1 MTTDAQGSG
10 ASALN
15 VGGDEEHPFDFP
27 KQAIPKVSDLGW
39 VSASDVG
46 ILFNATDPS
55 GDGLNLVDLTLKFYG
70 ATGTL
75 LGAIDGSFDFG
86 ATDVGTGGA
95 GQLFIVSP
103 DELAYVQGI
112 LDGGGTI
119 YTALE
124 STITGVHGGGES
136 FTIVNVHGAPGV
148 PEPATWAMML
158 LGFGG
163 IGFALRRGR
172 KQNGRLLQIA

>member
-1 MTTDAQGSG
+1 MSGDAQGSG
-10 ASALN
+10 ATAPN

-27 KQAIPKVSDLGW
+27 KQAIPTVSDLGW
-39 VSASDVG
+39 VTASDVG

-55 GDGLNLVDLTLKFYG
+55 GDGLNLVDLTLKFYNS
-70 ATGTL
+70 TGGL

-95 GQLFIVSP
+95 GQLFTVSP

-136 FTIVNVHGAPGV
+136 FTIVNVNGTAV

-163 IGFALRRGR
+163 IGFAMRRGR
-172 KQNGRLLQIA
+172 KQNGRLLQVA